1 MRKLWIG
8 LFIAALIA
16 AAAGPSY
23 VAVEKLSGHVGFFDA
38 DGKLLKQVRVGRHP
52 HEMAFSP
59 DGRFLYVTD
68 NGVIWMTET
77 GPGENT
83 VSIVDTRAQS
93 RTGVI
98 DLGKYRRPHGIDVDP
113 STGNLLVTTE
123 LPSALLLVDPRAKKV
138 LRVYDVQG
146 EAPHYVKVMP
156 DGSWA
161 FVSNTNTGT
170 LAAVNLRTGDVRLI
184 PVGSRPQGAAFSPDY
199 SRLYVCNSG
208 ESSISIID
216 TAAKTKIGDIPTG
229 EGPVR
234 IAVTA
239 DGSTLVYA
247 LQTANAAGFAD
258 TKSMRQTK
266 QLQLPGQPVSMTL
279 SAKQDLAFSSIQ
291 AQDKICVI
299 SMSTRELERTI
310 MAPSGSGPDPYL
322 PLP

>member
-1 MRKLWIG
+1 MRKLWLG
-8 LFIAALIA
+8 LFVAALIA
-16 AAAGPSY
+16 AAVSPSY
-23 VAVEKLSGHVGFFDA
+23 VAVEKISGYVGFFDA
-38 DGKLLKQVRVGRHP
+38 AGKCLKQVKVGRHP

-83 VSIVDTRAQS
+83 VSIVDTRAQA

-98 DLGKYRRPHGIDVDP
+98 DLGEYRRPHGIDVDR

-123 LPSALLLVDPRAKKV
+123 LPSALLLVDPRMKKV

-146 EAPHYVKVMP
+146 EAPHYVRLMP
-156 DGSWA
+156 DGAWA

-170 LAAVNLRTGDVRLI
+170 VAAINLRTGKVRLI
-184 PVGSRPQGAAFSPDY
+184 PVESRPQGAAFSPDH

-208 ESSISIID
+208 ASSISVID
-216 TAAKTKIGDIPTG
+216 TAAKTRIGNIPTG

-239 DGSTLVYA
+239 DGTTLVYA
-247 LQTANAAGFAD
+247 LQTAKAAGFAD
-258 TKSMRQTK
+258 TRSMRQIK

-279 SAKQDLAFSSIQ
+279 SARQDLAFSSIQ
-291 AQDKICVI
+291 AEDKICVI
-299 SMSTRELERTI
+299 SMSKRELERTI